1 MSEHTIK
8 PVSGKTKKV
17 DRRHPSPVVIWL
29 VPYGELGAILV
40 LDAETHC
47 ALRLERPV
55 MLELPTD
62 DVLSLDPLHG

>member
-1 MSEHTIK
+1 MSENTIK
-8 PVSGKTKKV
+8 PVRGKAKRMTRKQV
-17 DRRHPSPVVIWL
+17 EPAIIWL
-29 VPYGELGAILV
+29 VPYGDTGSILV
-40 LDAETHC
+40 IDATTHC